1 MQLIMKK
8 SLLLSVFLLAYCIS
22 NAQWVLVWSDEFDS
36 STLDNSKWNFEIGGN
51 GWGNNEAQYYT
62 NSATNFNITGGE
74 ATITAR
80 AEQLGTNA
88 YTSSKIST
96 KGLFDVKFG
105 KIEARIQC
113 PMGKGIWPAFWML
126 GTNIDQVSWPA
137 CGEIDIIEH
146 INNDTKINGTAHW
159 DNVGHVY
166 LGGISTLDATQFHVY
181 SVEWTS
187 ASIKWYA
194 DGNLYYQLNINN
206 GVNGTNEFQLPF
218 YLILNLAVGGDWPG
232 YPDATTVFPAEM
244 KIDYVR
250 VYKDQLE
257 ASIAENEL
265 ANTTVSP
272 NPTTGILSIQN
283 TALTKLTN
291 YSVFGLDGK
300 LKQSE
305 KLEVNQKEI
314 DLSKLENG
322 VYFLK
327 LTNEFNQEIIQK
339 ISIQ

>member
-1 MQLIMKK
+1 MMKK
-8 SLLLSVFLLAYCIS
+8 SILFAAFLVLHSIS
-22 NAQWVLVWSDEFDS
+22 HAQWVVVWSDEFES
-36 STLDNSKWNFEIGGN
+36 ATLDESKWKFDIGGN
-51 GWGNNEAQYYT
+51 GWGNNEAQFYT
-62 NSATNFNITGGE
+62 DSPTNFSISGGE

-80 AEQLGTNA
+80 EEQFATND
-88 YTSSKIST
+88 YTSSKILS

-105 KIEARIQC
+105 KIEARIKC
-113 PMGKGIWPAFWML
+113 PMGKGLWPAFWML
-126 GTNIDQVSWPA
+126 GANISQVSWPA
-137 CGEIDIIEH
+137 CGEIDVMEH
-146 INNDTKINGTAHW
+146 INNDPKINGTAHW

-166 LGGISTLDATQFHVY
+166 MGGISTLDASEYHIY
-181 SVEWTS
+181 AVEWTS
-187 ASIKWYA
+187 TNIKWFA

-206 GVNGTNEFQLPF
+206 GINGTNEFQLPF
-218 YLILNLAVGGDWPG
+218 YLILNLAVGGNWPG

-250 VYKDQLE
+250 VYKDQSE

-265 ANTTVSP
+265 ANITVSP

-283 TALTKLTN
+283 TAPTKLSN

-305 KLEVNQKEI
+305 KLEINQNEI

-322 VYFLK
+322 VYFLR
-327 LTNEFNQEIIQK
+327 LTNEFSQEITQK
-339 ISIQ
+339 IIIQ

>member
-1 MQLIMKK
+1 MIKK
-8 SLLLSVFLLAYCIS
+8 SILFAAFLILHS
-22 NAQWVLVWSDEFDS
+22 SSHAQWVMVWSDEFES
-36 STLDNSKWNFEIGGN
+36 TTLDNSKWNFDIGGN

-62 NSATNFNITGGE
+62 NSPTNLSITGGE
-74 ATITAR
+74 VTITAR
-80 AEQLGTNA
+80 EEQFGTNA
-88 YTSSKIST
+88 YTSSKIIS

-105 KIEARIQC
+105 KIEARIKC

-137 CGEIDIIEH
+137 CGEIDVMEH

-166 LGGISTLDATQFHVY
+166 MGGISTLDAAQYHIY
-181 SVEWTS
+181 AAEWTS
-187 ASIKWYA
+187 TNIKWFA

-206 GVNGTNEFQLPF
+206 GINGTNEFQLPF

-257 ASIAENEL
+257 ASISENEL
-265 ANTTVSP
+265 GNISVSP
-272 NPTTGILSIQN
+272 NPTSG
-283 TALTKLTN
+283 KLTIEN
-291 YSVFGLDGK
+291 SSESKLIAYKVFSLDGK
-300 LKQSE
+300 LKQNAT
-305 KLEVNQKEI
+305 LEIHQKEI

-327 LTNEFNQEIIQK
+327 FTNELHHESTQKIIIQ
-339 ISIQ
+339 

>member
-1 MQLIMKK
+1 MMKK
-8 SLLLSVFLLAYCIS
+8 SILFTAFLILHSIS
-22 NAQWVLVWSDEFDS
+22 HSQWVMVWSDEFES
-36 STLDNSKWNFEIGGN
+36 TTLDNSKWNFDIGGN
-51 GWGNNEAQYYT
+51 GWGNNESQYYT
-62 NSATNFNITGGE
+62 NSPTNFSIAGGE

-80 AEQLGTNA
+80 EEQFGTND
-88 YTSSKIST
+88 YTSSKILS
-96 KGLFDVKFG
+96 KGLFDLKFG
-105 KIEARIQC
+105 KIEARIKC

-126 GTNIDQVSWPA
+126 GSNISQVSWPA
-137 CGEIDIIEH
+137 CGEIDVMEH

-166 LGGISTLDATQFHVY
+166 MGGISTLDASEYHIY
-181 SVEWTS
+181 AVEWTS
-187 ASIKWYA
+187 TNIKWFA

-257 ASIAENEL
+257 ASIAESEL
-265 ANTTVSP
+265 GKISVSP
-272 NPTTGILSIQN
+272 NPSSG
-283 TALTKLTN
+283 KLTIEN
-291 YSVFGLDGK
+291 FSQNKLKSYQVIGLDGK

-305 KLEVNQKEI
+305 KLEINQNEI
-314 DLSKLENG
+314 DLSTLENG
-322 VYFLK
+322 IYFLK
-327 LTNEFNQEIIQK
+327 LKNEFNQEITQK
-339 ISIQ
+339 IIIQ